1 MFVRLE
7 TLNELKIAYTNETI
21 DHLVQDDTLSV
32 LLTVSIGAGQ
42 ETLKVTVWPPN
53 GPRQVNPT
61 YPMDLGPGNTVRGKI
76 TDLLVR
82 ITDDN
87 PDHDHTSVKIDLTN
101 GEHSS
106 IFEMEAETPGGTVD
120 YYITINHS

>member
-1 MFVRLE
+1 MG
-7 TLNELKIAYTNETI
+7 YTNETI
-21 DHLVQDDTLSV
+21 NHHVQHDTQPV
-32 LLTVSIGAGQ
+32 LLTISIGAGQ
-42 ETLKVTVWPPN
+42 ETLKITVWPPN

-61 YPMDLGPGNTVRGKI
+61 YPMDLGPGNTVRDKF

-87 PDHDHTSVKIDLTN
+87 PDHDHTSVQVDLTN
-101 GEHSS
+101 GELSS
-106 IFEMEAETPGGTVD
+106 IFEMDAETPGGTVD